1 MRRGWISMRILE
13 PTMRSPADPGPKSHV
28 YRRSA
33 QVSKEQKFVQFSS
46 ATVSVLLQMT
56 VRIDSGQVDGADVA
70 VTSWSAGNTAA
81 RGDDR

>member
-1 MRRGWISMRILE
+1 
-13 PTMRSPADPGPKSHV
+13 
-28 YRRSA
+28 
-33 QVSKEQKFVQFSS
+33 VSKEQKFVQFRGP
-46 ATVSVLLQMT
+46 TVSVLLQMT